1 MAIHSADA
9 LAQII
14 LDSQL
19 LEPAQ
24 TRELTRSLM
33 GRFQEPKALA
43 RDLLQ
48 RGWLTTYQVN
58 HLFQGRA
65 SDLLLGAYVIE
76 ERLGEGGMG
85 QVFRARHKLLNRR
98 VALKV
103 IRKERLS
110 NPDFVR
116 RFYREIQAAAQLSHP
131 NIVVAYDA
139 DHVGDTH
146 FFAMEYVDGV
156 DLSRLVRDKGPLPIA
171 TACDF
176 IRQAALG
183 LQHAFEHGMVHRDIK
198 PSNLLVALPPGRR
211 RASGEAAD
219 GSTILDRDD
228 KPIVKILDMGLVRVR
243 TPVAAGA
250 QPKGDITQVQNV
262 LGTPDYIAPEQARD
276 AHNADIRADLYS
288 LGCTFYYLLS
298 GQVPFPG
305 EVAMEKLV
313 KHWMEEP
320 RPIEELRPETPP
332 AVAAIVRKLMAK
344 QVEDRF
350 QTPAEVA
357 VALATLDRPS
367 PREVN
372 ADVPSEEFIAL
383 GTSPTQTREMDTA
396 VGPLTRA
403 DSANTIRAA
412 PARKVVKDKR
422 RWLMINVGGGVFL
435 FFLVLVLVVVL
446 IRIWPSGRHGPAPA
460 GQQSPEERLEA
471 AFQDLREQ
479 FEDPQADPDAVR
491 HKALAFR
498 MAFPGTQRAAQALES
513 MRKLHSP
520 LDRFANKDI
529 PQTERFEW
537 QPKELV
543 AILGE
548 QRMRQGGEVKGVALS
563 GDGSLVLSG
572 GDDGV
577 LYVRDAANG
586 QIKFALKPN
595 PAPITCVAVNADGT
609 RAATAGTDG
618 KVKLWDVKSG
628 KPGAAFEAHKAPN
641 WCLAFSHDG
650 KTLATGSEDKSAKLW
665 DVSQEKEKELF
676 NLPGHAGGVR
686 SISFSADDAKLATVS
701 PGDVV
706 HLWDVAKGMP
716 LPALPEA
723 VGKAMTANFAPAGS
737 VLAIGCAAGN
747 VKLWDVDGGKE
758 QATLA
763 PPPQGP
769 PPQGPFAFVAKGA
782 LLAVAQDIDVQ
793 LWDLAAK
800 TMKATL
806 PARAHAVCMATD
818 RNGSRLA
825 VGDNQGGV
833 RVFDAVT
840 ARELL
845 GPGERW
851 TSGTFLALSPTD
863 KLQAAGTGDL
873 FGKAWEA
880 DTGKEHPLFAA
891 PVAVNAAAF
900 TPDGRL
906 LLLACEDGSVR
917 IWDAANFKEE
927 VSALGRHDSGVISV
941 AVSPDGNTAASG
953 SRDGVIIIWDLAT
966 GHKRTTLMRA
976 HGTDT
981 SAFPV
986 TALAFSPDGKILA
999 SSSKETVVEKNVPIK
1014 DKSVKLW
1021 KVQTGSKAGVLSGH
1035 TQGVTSLAWSPDGKT
1050 IAAAGEDR
1058 TIQLWDAVTMKAQPP
1073 VTTNAAPASS
1083 LIYHP
1088 TSAELIAAGQ
1098 EGKLIFWN
1106 PATGKPVRE
1115 WQFPGAIQGM
1125 SLSVDG
1131 RHLAVS
1137 CGGSV
1142 YLFCLS
1148 PAAK

>member
-24 TRELTRSLM
+24 TRELTRSLR
-33 GRFQEPKALA
+33 GRFEEPKALA

-183 LQHAFEHGMVHRDIK
+183 LQHAFERGMVHRDIK
-198 PSNLLVALPPGRR
+198 PSNLLVARSPGRR
-211 RASGEAAD
+211 KALGESAD
-219 GSTILDRDD
+219 GSTIFDGDD

-350 QTPAEVA
+350 QTPAELA

-403 DSANTIRAA
+403 DSANTIRPA
-412 PARKVVKDKR
+412 PARKVAKDKR

-446 IRIWPSGRHGPAPA
+446 IRIWPSGRHGPAPS

-471 AFQDLREQ
+471 AFQALREQ

-491 HKALAFR
+491 HQALAFR
-498 MAFPGTQRAAQALES
+498 MAFPGTKQATQALEW
-513 MRKLHSP
+513 MRKLRSP
-520 LDRFANKDI
+520 LDRLENKNI
-529 PQTERFEW
+529 PQAERFVW
-537 QPKELV
+537 QPPELV

-563 GDGSLVLSG
+563 GDGALVLSG

-577 LYVRDAANG
+577 LYVRETANG
-586 QIKFALKPN
+586 QIKFALKRNPT
-595 PAPITCVAVNADGT
+595 PAPITCIALNADGT
-609 RAATAGTDG
+609 KAATADTDG
-618 KVKLWDVKSG
+618 KVNLWDVKSG
-628 KPGAAFEAHKAPN
+628 KAGAEFQAHKAPI

-665 DVSQEKEKELF
+665 DVSMEKELF

-706 HLWDVAKGMP
+706 HVWDVANGKQ
-716 LPALPEA
+716 LPPLPEA
-723 VGKAMTANFAPAGS
+723 VGKALTAIFAPAGS

-747 VKLWDVDGGKE
+747 VKLWDVDGGKD

-763 PPPQGP
+763 A
-769 PPQGPFAFVAKGA
+769 PPQGPFVFVAKGA
-782 LLAVAQDIDVQ
+782 LLAVAQGDTVQ
-793 LWDLAAK
+793 LWDVAAK
-800 TMKATL
+800 NMKEKTL
-806 PARAHAVCMATD
+806 PAAPRASTVCMATD
-818 RNGSRLA
+818 RDGSRLA

-840 ARELL
+840 QNELC
-845 GPGERW
+845 GPAERW

-863 KLQAAGTGDL
+863 KLLAAGTVDL
-873 FGKAWEA
+873 MGKAWEA
-880 DTGKEHPLFAA
+880 DTGKEHPLFPA
-891 PVAVNAAAF
+891 PVTVNAAAF

-917 IWDAANFKEE
+917 IWDAINFKEE
-927 VSALGRHDSGVISV
+927 VSALGRHDNGVISV
-941 AVSPDGNTAASG
+941 AVSPDGTTAASG
-953 SRDGVIIIWDLAT
+953 SRDGTIIFWDLVRRRDRRNIKT
-966 GHKRTTLMRA
+966 V
-976 HGTDT
+976 
-981 SAFPV
+981 FPV
-986 TALAFSPDGKILA
+986 TSFAFSPDGNTLA
-999 SSSKETVVEKNVPIK
+999 SASKETVVQKNVPIK
-1014 DKSVKLW
+1014 DKTVKLW
-1021 KVQTGSKAGVLSGH
+1021 NVEGGKARELTGH
-1035 TQGVTSLAWSPDGKT
+1035 TQGVTSLAWSADGKT
-1050 IAAAGEDR
+1050 IAGAGEDG
-1058 TIQLWDAVTMKAQPP
+1058 TIQLWDPVTLKAQPP
-1073 VTTNAAPASS
+1073 VKTQAAPASS

-1106 PATGKPVRE
+1106 PAKGKRVRD
-1115 WQFPGAIQGM
+1115 WQFPGAIQSM

-1142 YLFCLS
+1142 YLFRL
-1148 PAAK
+1148 